1 MSICPIVFSK
11 SLLYEFLNLST
22 GGLGPILISLWH
34 DHRKPTEEWKLHF
47 ARKCLDRKR
56 CIKHGKMNKALWLA
70 HFFKMQMLIGCGTTA
85 RKCPLLTDSLA
96 IPGHTYAYAWK
107 WLFYLHFFCMM
118 ISLLAHQ
125 HNTVYLGVINYAK
138 CVMVGSSGHYH
149 LSKTTENSNWCH
161 YHHHHHAIKMITINI
176 CPKDKSPSNVHT
188 TCSSMKV

>member
-1 MSICPIVFSK
+1 MNEQHESTLTNMPTWELKAAIITSTYYGVPWGKISWYMSICPIVFSQ

-70 HFFKMQMLIGCGTTA
+70 RFFKMQMLIGCGTTA

-107 WLFYLHFFCMM
+107 WLFYLHFFAWWFPFWH
-118 ISLLAHQ
+118 ISIIQFTL
-125 HNTVYLGVINYAK
+125 V
-138 CVMVGSSGHYH
+138 
-149 LSKTTENSNWCH
+149 W
-161 YHHHHHAIKMITINI
+161 
-176 CPKDKSPSNVHT
+176 
-188 TCSSMKV
+188 